1 MFSNNEKISLR
12 QMQILVIMYLFGSN
26 IISLPATVTELG
38 KRGWW
43 LILIGIFALTL
54 LYAGILN
61 SLAKMFENETIVEYG
76 KRLLPKVLYFIV
88 IIGLVFKL
96 TLDVSMEIRT
106 FSEIV
111 KEHILYETP
120 SEVVVFTL
128 LLISAYM
135 ARSGI
140 EAEARMGELL
150 VIILI
155 PLVIIFLIVAF
166 QVDYVNLRPI
176 FEFSKKDIFNGI
188 KETAFVFNSLEFILF
203 LYPTVIKKKEAGSSL
218 FTALILIFAV
228 DFVITLLTIAHF
240 GIVDVQHH
248 IWPVMQ
254 MLQSINFPNA
264 IFERVDIFI
273 NTFWILSIFMY
284 TSINLYII
292 SNIFARLRKTS
303 KTYLFV
309 LPLLPIIY
317 IIAFLPK
324 NLIDNYEAIKRTNFF
339 TGSLYLIIIPVI
351 LLAIAKL
358 KGRRAKSE
366 G

>member
-12 QMQILVIMYLFGSN
+12 QMQILVIMYLFGSKM
-26 IISLPATVTELG
+26 ISLPATVTEFG

-54 LYAGILN
+54 IYAGILN

-76 KRLLPKVLYFIV
+76 KKLLPKVLYFII
-88 IIGLVFKL
+88 IIGLILKM
-96 TLDVSMEIRT
+96 TLDVSMEIRM

-120 SEVVVFTL
+120 REVVLFTL

-155 PLVIIFLIVAF
+155 PLVIIFSIVAF
-166 QVDYVNLRPI
+166 QVDYINLRPI
-176 FEFSKKDIFNGI
+176 FEFSHKDILNGI

-203 LYPTVIKKKEAGSSL
+203 IYPVIIKKKEVGKSL
-218 FTALILIFAV
+218 FTALILIFVV
-228 DFVITLLTIAHF
+228 DFLITLMTIAHF
-240 GIVDVQHH
+240 GIIDVQHH

-284 TSINLYII
+284 SSINLYII
-292 SNIFARLRKTS
+292 SSIFARLTKTS
-303 KTYLFV
+303 KTYPFV
-309 LPLLPIIY
+309 LPLLPIVY
-317 IIAFLPK
+317 IIAFIPK
-324 NLIDNYEAIKRTNFF
+324 NLIENYEIIKKINFF
-339 TGSLYLIIIPVI
+339 MGILYLVIIPIV
-351 LLAIAKL
+351 LLLVAKL
-358 KGRRAKSE
+358 KKAKKRM